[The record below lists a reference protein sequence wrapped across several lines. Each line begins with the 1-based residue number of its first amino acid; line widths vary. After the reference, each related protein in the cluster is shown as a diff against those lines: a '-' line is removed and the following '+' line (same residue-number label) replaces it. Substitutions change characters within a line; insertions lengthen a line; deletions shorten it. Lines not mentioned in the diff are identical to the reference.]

1 MKHIIFFLFAS
12 MGLCTEA
19 GAADL
24 LSTMDKISAN
34 LPAIIMFLIFVLIT
48 MGITY
53 WAANR
58 TKSTNAFYTGGSS
71 FSGLQN
77 GLAIGGDYMS
87 AAGLLGI
94 SSMVYAKGF
103 DGLVYILCYF
113 AAWPIFLFMMSE
125 RLRNLGRYTFADI
138 TSFRLNES
146 KIRLMSAIC
155 SLTVVCFYL
164 IVQMVGA
171 GGLIELLFGLDYWI
185 AVVVV
190 GVLMTVYVSFGGMIA
205 TTWVQII
212 KAALLGIGGVGL
224 ALLSLSHA
232 DFSFEV
238 MAAKAVAVYS
248 NGIKLMAPGNF
259 LTDPVTVISLSVGLV
274 FGTMGLPH
282 ILMRF
287 FTVANSKEARKSVFY
302 ATIFIGLFFLA
313 SALIGLGAII
323 GVGTDSQFFEGGRIG
338 GKIIGGNNMI
348 ALHLAKAL
356 GGHLL
361 LGFLSAVTFAT
372 IIAVVAGLGLA
383 GAANISHDIYARVIK
398 KGQVTSAQEL
408 KVSRFATI
416 IIGVVGIIL
425 GIMFKDLNLTFLVGL
440 AFGIAA
446 SANFPVLF
454 LAMFWSGLTT
464 RGALFGGLTGLV
476 SAVLMV
482 VLSKSVWVIVLGNAH
497 PIFPYEQ
504 PALFSMPLAF
514 IVAYLA
520 SKFDHS
526 EEAEKER
533 AAFFDQEV
541 RAQTGVGAAGA
552 SMH

>member
-1 MKHIIFFLFAS
+1 
-12 MGLCTEA
+12 
-19 GAADL
+19 
-24 LSTMDKISAN
+24 
-34 LPAIIMFLIFVLIT
+34 
-48 MGITY
+48 
-53 WAANR
+53 
-58 TKSTNAFYTGGSS
+58 
-71 FSGLQN
+71 
-77 GLAIGGDYMS
+77 
-87 AAGLLGI
+87 
-94 SSMVYAKGF
+94 
-103 DGLVYILCYF
+103 
-113 AAWPIFLFMMSE
+113 
-125 RLRNLGRYTFADI
+125 
-138 TSFRLNES
+138 
-146 KIRLMSAIC
+146 MSAIC

-212 KAALLGIGGVGL
+212 KAALLGIGGVSL

>member
-48 MGITY
+48 IGITY

-113 AAWPIFLFMMSE
+113 AAWPVFLFMMSE

-171 GGLIELLFGLDYWI
+171 GGVIELLFGLDYWI

-212 KAALLGIGGVGL
+212 KAALLGIGGVSL

-232 DFSFEV
+232 HFSFEV

-408 KVSRFATI
+408 LVSRFATI
-416 IIGVVGIIL
+416 VIGVVGIIL

-464 RGALFGGLTGLV
+464 RGALLGGLTGLV

-514 IVAYLA
+514 IAAYLA

-526 EEAEKER
+526 AEAEIDR

-541 RAQTGVGAAGA
+541 RAQTGIGAAGA

>member
-48 MGITY
+48 IGITY

-113 AAWPIFLFMMSE
+113 AAWPVFLFMMSE

-212 KAALLGIGGVGL
+212 KAALLGIGGVSL

-232 DFSFEV
+232 NFSFEV

-408 KVSRFATI
+408 LVSRFATI
-416 IIGVVGIIL
+416 VIGVVGIIL

-514 IVAYLA
+514 IAAYLA

-526 EEAEKER
+526 AEAEIDR

-541 RAQTGVGAAGA
+541 RAQTGIGAAGA
-552 SMH
+552 SVH